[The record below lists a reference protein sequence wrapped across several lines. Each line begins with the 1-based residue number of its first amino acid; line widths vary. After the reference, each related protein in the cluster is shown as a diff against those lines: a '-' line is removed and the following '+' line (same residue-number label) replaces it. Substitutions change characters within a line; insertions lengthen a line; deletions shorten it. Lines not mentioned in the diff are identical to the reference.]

1 MSSTANGTIGIGST
15 ASIQILFS
23 EIVTVTGIP
32 QLTLETGATDRTAD
46 YTSGSGTNTLT
57 FTYTVQSGDTA
68 SDLDYASSNALAL
81 NGGII
86 VDAANNNA
94 TLTLPT
100 PGASGSLAASN
111 AIVVASAPTK
121 IVSVRLPSGTAS
133 GAAFTLQPQVSLQDT
148 GGSVVTS
155 DSSTVVTATVS
166 TGAVLVGTHD
176 ATAANGIVTFN
187 NLGISG
193 TAGTAYTIT
202 YSATVSGTALTVATQ
217 SVTPTVGAATKIAVS
232 TQPVGDTAGALL
244 STFPS
249 VSVLDSGNNVVTSA
263 TTSITVAPTGGTL
276 GGTKTLNA
284 TNGVATFGD
293 LTFAGTASTNY
304 KLQFTTSNLGSVDSA
319 NFTVGVGAPTH
330 LSIATNASGAK
341 YNNDFTTQPAV
352 EILDAGNNKVT
363 TAANVVT
370 AALSSGTVVGSN
382 GSTLT
387 ATPSSGVATFDGL
400 GITGL
405 PGTYTI
411 TYSSGSL
418 TGASQSISLAKADQT
433 ITFSAPTDRPWS
445 STAFAV
451 TPTASSDLA
460 VSLASTT
467 NSICTVSTLDVT
479 MVTVGSCSLTAT
491 QAGNDYFNAATSIS
505 RSFTI
510 SQASQSITF
519 ATPTDRAWSASTF
532 TVAPTASSDLAVS
545 LTSTTTAVCTVSSFT
560 VTMVKAGTCT
570 LSTAQSGNANYAS
583 ATPVTHSFEI
593 TLADQAALSLTS
605 TTATFGANLTLTTSG
620 GSGTG
625 DVSYIKVSGDCTVAG
640 TTLTPTAAGSCDVT
654 ATKAADTQY
663 ASASVTQTVTIARAN
678 QSTPLTLSNTTV
690 IYGQTLTLSASG
702 GDGTGAISYAVSS
715 GTCSLSSA
723 TLTPGDAGSVCDVEV
738 TRALSAN
745 YNAQTSNPISITIQR
760 ATPTL
765 GSLTLARKTF
775 GDAPFTLAA
784 PSADYN
790 SVSVAGSWTYTSAQA
805 SVATINASTATVTG
819 GGTSVLTATFTPDDS
834 TNYVTAF
841 TTSTLTVDKATPTFS
856 WTNVGATYGDA
867 DITIVSPAVAT
878 TSANGTWTYSSA
890 DTSVVAIAGTKFDV
904 LDAGTSVVTATFTPS
919 NTTNFVTGGTITMTV
934 TVDTA
939 NQVAL
944 VISSV
949 TGTYGTDLTLTT
961 TGGSTNGTITW
972 GASNGTATG
981 CAITSGKLTT
991 TSAGNCEVTA
1001 TMAGNSNYNPVAN
1014 LGTTVTINA
1023 KPITVTAV
1031 AKFKTYGD
1039 NDPVLTFTTVNG
1051 ALVGNDTLTGSLTR
1065 AAGNTVGEYTIN
1077 QGTVTNTNNTNYDIT
1092 YTTAKLTINPKPITV
1107 TAEAKIKTYG
1117 DNDPALTFTTAV
1129 GALENNDTL
1138 AGALA
1143 RDPGNTVGEY
1153 TINQGT
1159 VTNTNNTNYDI
1170 TYASAKLTIN
1180 AKPITV
1186 TAEPKT
1192 KVFGDNDPALTY
1204 TTAVGALV
1212 GNDTLSG
1219 APMRSLGEQ
1228 VASYPIGIGTL
1239 NNSNYLITFVDSSLS
1254 ITPAQQSQLTVT
1266 TSTITY
1272 QTPVLLQSTG
1282 GTEGSLSFAVVSPGT
1297 AGCSIANGSLIA
1309 TGNAGS
1315 TCTVTAT
1322 RAATNNYQQKTS
1334 SAATITVTQRFIT
1347 VTATAEE
1354 KTYGDA
1360 DPGFRYSVTTGSL
1373 HGSDSFTGSLGRTTG
1388 ENVGTYDID
1397 QGTLA
1402 NANYSITFV
1411 PAQLTINRRPITI
1424 TAEPKTKIFGQPD
1437 PALTYEVTTG
1447 NIVNSDAFTG
1457 SITRAVGETLGN
1469 YNITRGNL
1477 ANGNYAIS
1485 FVVGTFQI
1493 TGAPQTG
1500 FSLTATSFSVV
1511 YQQTVTLST
1520 TGGDGAGAVTYA
1532 TQNGTGSCSLAGSTL
1547 MGSTA
1552 GTCTVTATKAAEGGY
1567 LAATSNTI
1575 TVTVDKADQAIV
1587 FAQIANRDF
1596 SPVAVVVSPTSTS
1609 GAQVALDSRTPN
1621 VCFTENLQI
1630 RMTDSGTCSIEA
1642 EIPESRNH
1650 NAAQTVVRSF
1660 EVRAVVPFAPT
1671 ISSVEPGDAKV
1682 TIAFTP
1688 GLSGGASITTY
1699 RYSVDDGTRWTELPN
1714 GTISS
1719 PIVVG
1724 NLPNNVEARVRI
1736 MAVNRVGAGAR
1747 SNMKVTTPISPRSL
1761 EWETQRSLTSSA
1773 LPSSQPTVSSLANQL
1788 PPRPATVRI
1797 QSLQGGRRTQV
1808 TAVRAA
1814 KDANIPV
1821 THAFISVRTRT
1832 NKLLARIKVLVN
1844 PANPTTS
1851 VSVPYASSKVRVT
1864 VQFAN
1869 DIGISDGGTA
1879 GVNIAEGNTFE
1890 WTTVNNETRIKGT
1903 QIKGDLFFARGK
1915 STITYAMQQN
1925 LKKMAATAKARGG
1938 LIYVSGFAQKGE
1950 LKSAWMLEPLA
1961 RARAEAVSKYLAKIG
1976 VRQWITF
1983 HGTSNS
1989 AFNGW
1994 EPVSGR
2000 QVIITTVMPD
2010 ET

>member
-1 MSSTANGTIGIGST
+1 
-15 ASIQILFS
+15 
-23 EIVTVTGIP
+23 
-32 QLTLETGATDRTAD
+32 
-46 YTSGSGTNTLT
+46 
-57 FTYTVQSGDTA
+57 
-68 SDLDYASSNALAL
+68 
-81 NGGII
+81 
-86 VDAANNNA
+86 
-94 TLTLPT
+94 
-100 PGASGSLAASN
+100 
-111 AIVVASAPTK
+111 
-121 IVSVRLPSGTAS
+121 
-133 GAAFTLQPQVSLQDT
+133 
-148 GGSVVTS
+148 
-155 DSSTVVTATVS
+155 
-166 TGAVLVGTHD
+166 
-176 ATAANGIVTFN
+176 
-187 NLGISG
+187 
-193 TAGTAYTIT
+193 
-202 YSATVSGTALTVATQ
+202 
-217 SVTPTVGAATKIAVS
+217 
-232 TQPVGDTAGALL
+232 
-244 STFPS
+244 
-249 VSVLDSGNNVVTSA
+249 
-263 TTSITVAPTGGTL
+263 
-276 GGTKTLNA
+276 
-284 TNGVATFGD
+284 
-293 LTFAGTASTNY
+293 
-304 KLQFTTSNLGSVDSA
+304 
-319 NFTVGVGAPTH
+319 
-330 LSIATNASGAK
+330 
-341 YNNDFTTQPAV
+341 
-352 EILDAGNNKVT
+352 
-363 TAANVVT
+363 
-370 AALSSGTVVGSN
+370 
-382 GSTLT
+382 
-387 ATPSSGVATFDGL
+387 
-400 GITGL
+400 
-405 PGTYTI
+405 
-411 TYSSGSL
+411 
-418 TGASQSISLAKADQT
+418 
-433 ITFSAPTDRPWS
+433 
-445 STAFAV
+445 
-451 TPTASSDLA
+451 
-460 VSLASTT
+460 
-467 NSICTVSTLDVT
+467 
-479 MVTVGSCSLTAT
+479 
-491 QAGNDYFNAATSIS
+491 
-505 RSFTI
+505 
-510 SQASQSITF
+510 
-519 ATPTDRAWSASTF
+519 
-532 TVAPTASSDLAVS
+532 
-545 LTSTTTAVCTVSSFT
+545 
-560 VTMVKAGTCT
+560 MVKAGTCT
-570 LSTAQSGNANYAS
+570 LSTAQSGNANYVS

-678 QSTPLTLSNTTV
+678 QSTPLTLSNTAV

-738 TRALSAN
+738 TRALSSN

-867 DITIVSPAVAT
+867 DISIVSPAVAT
-878 TSANGTWTYSSA
+878 TSATGTWTYSSA

-1092 YTTAKLTINPKPITV
+1092 YTSAKLTINAKPITV
-1107 TAEAKIKTYG
+1107 TAEPKNKIYG
-1117 DNDPALTFTTAV
+1117 QNDPALTFTTAV

-1170 TYASAKLTIN
+1170 TYTTAKLTIN

-1204 TTAVGALV
+1204 TTPIGALV
-1212 GNDTLSG
+1212 GNDTLTG
-1219 APMRSLGEQ
+1219 TLTRVTGEQ
-1228 VASYPIGIGTL
+1228 VTLYPIRIGTL
-1239 NNSNYLITFVDSSLS
+1239 NNPNYLITFIDSALS

-1272 QTPVLLQSTG
+1272 RTPIVLQAIG
-1282 GTEGSLSFAVVSPGT
+1282 GTEGDLSFEVVTSGA
-1297 AGCSIANGSLIA
+1297 AGCSIEDDTLSA

-1315 TCTVTAT
+1315 SCTVRAV
-1322 RAATNNYQQKTS
+1322 RAATTNYAQKISPTT
-1334 SAATITVTQRFIT
+1334 TITVTRRSIT

-1360 DPGFRYSVTTGSL
+1360 DPGFRFSVTSGSL
-1373 HGSDSFTGSLGRTTG
+1373 YGSDSFTGSLGRTSG
-1388 ENVGTYDID
+1388 ANVGTYTIT
-1397 QGTLA
+1397 QGTLT
-1402 NANYSITFV
+1402 NSNYTITYV
-1411 PAQLTINRRPITI
+1411 PAQLTIVQRPITI
-1424 TAEPKTKIFGQPD
+1424 TATNKTKIFGETD
-1437 PALTYEVTTG
+1437 PTLTYVVTSG
-1447 NIVNSDAFTG
+1447 NIVNSDVISGT
-1457 SITRAVGETLGN
+1457 ITRAVGETLGN
-1469 YNITRGNL
+1469 YNITRGTL
-1477 ANGNYAIS
+1477 DNGNYNIT

-1500 FSLTATSFSVV
+1500 FSLTASSYSVV
-1511 YQQTVTLST
+1511 YQQTITLQTS
-1520 TGGDGAGAVTYA
+1520 GGNGAGAISYS
-1532 TQNGTGSCSLAGSTL
+1532 TQNATGSCSLAGSTL
-1547 MGSTA
+1547 TGATA

-1567 LAATSNTI
+1567 LEGMSNTI
-1575 TVTVDKADQAIV
+1575 TVTVDKADQVIT
-1587 FAQIANRDF
+1587 FAQILDHNY
-1596 SPVAVVVSPTSTS
+1596 SPSPMSITPTASS
-1609 GAQVALDSRTPN
+1609 GAAVSIETRTPN
-1621 VCFTENLQI
+1621 VCSTDVLEVQML
-1630 RMTDSGTCSIEA
+1630 DSGTCTIAA
-1642 EIPESRNH
+1642 ELASSRNY
-1650 NAAQTVVRSF
+1650 NAAQTVTRSF
-1660 EVRAVVPFAPT
+1660 EIRAVAPFAPT
-1671 ISSVEPGDAKV
+1671 ITAVEPGDTTISV
-1682 TIAFTP
+1682 TFTP
-1688 GLSGGASITTY
+1688 GLSGGASITSY
-1699 RYSVDDGTRWTELPN
+1699 RYSVDDGGRWAELPS
-1714 GTISS
+1714 GVTTS
-1719 PIVVG
+1719 PLVLG
-1724 NLPNNVEARVRI
+1724 NLPNNIEAKVRI
-1736 MAVNRVGAGAR
+1736 MAVNRVGNGAR
-1747 SNMKVTTPISPRSL
+1747 SNMRATTPVTKRSL
-1761 EWETQRSLTSSA
+1761 EWEIQRNPASSTQTPNSA
-1773 LPSSQPTVSSLANQL
+1773 GTVLQASQL
-1788 PPRPATVRI
+1788 PPAPARVTVR
-1797 QSLQGGRRTQV
+1797 SMSGGRRTQV

-1821 THAFISVRTRT
+1821 TYALISVRTRT
-1832 NKLLARIKVLVN
+1832 NKLLARIKVLVD
-1844 PANPTTS
+1844 PTNPTTS
-1851 VSVPYASSKVRVT
+1851 VSVPYASSKVRVS

-1869 DIGISDGGTA
+1869 DIGISSGGPA

-1890 WTTVNNETRIKGT
+1890 WTTVSNETRIKGT
-1903 QIKGDLFFARGK
+1903 EVKGDLYFARGK
-1915 STITYAMQQN
+1915 ATLTYTMQQN

-1938 LIYVSGFAQKGE
+1938 LLYVSGFAQKGE
-1950 LKSAWMLEPLA
+1950 LKSSWMLEPLA

-1983 HGTSNS
+1983 HGT
-1989 AFNGW
+1989 ANGAVKGW
-1994 EPVSGR
+1994 QPVTGR
-2000 QVIITTVMPD
+2000 QVIITTVMPH
-2010 ET
+2010 EI

>member
-1 MSSTANGTIGIGST
+1 
-15 ASIQILFS
+15 
-23 EIVTVTGIP
+23 
-32 QLTLETGATDRTAD
+32 
-46 YTSGSGTNTLT
+46 
-57 FTYTVQSGDTA
+57 
-68 SDLDYASSNALAL
+68 
-81 NGGII
+81 
-86 VDAANNNA
+86 
-94 TLTLPT
+94 
-100 PGASGSLAASN
+100 
-111 AIVVASAPTK
+111 
-121 IVSVRLPSGTAS
+121 
-133 GAAFTLQPQVSLQDT
+133 
-148 GGSVVTS
+148 
-155 DSSTVVTATVS
+155 
-166 TGAVLVGTHD
+166 
-176 ATAANGIVTFN
+176 
-187 NLGISG
+187 
-193 TAGTAYTIT
+193 
-202 YSATVSGTALTVATQ
+202 
-217 SVTPTVGAATKIAVS
+217 
-232 TQPVGDTAGALL
+232 
-244 STFPS
+244 
-249 VSVLDSGNNVVTSA
+249 
-263 TTSITVAPTGGTL
+263 
-276 GGTKTLNA
+276 
-284 TNGVATFGD
+284 
-293 LTFAGTASTNY
+293 
-304 KLQFTTSNLGSVDSA
+304 
-319 NFTVGVGAPTH
+319 
-330 LSIATNASGAK
+330 
-341 YNNDFTTQPAV
+341 
-352 EILDAGNNKVT
+352 
-363 TAANVVT
+363 
-370 AALSSGTVVGSN
+370 
-382 GSTLT
+382 
-387 ATPSSGVATFDGL
+387 
-400 GITGL
+400 
-405 PGTYTI
+405 
-411 TYSSGSL
+411 
-418 TGASQSISLAKADQT
+418 
-433 ITFSAPTDRPWS
+433 
-445 STAFAV
+445 
-451 TPTASSDLA
+451 
-460 VSLASTT
+460 
-467 NSICTVSTLDVT
+467 
-479 MVTVGSCSLTAT
+479 
-491 QAGNDYFNAATSIS
+491 
-505 RSFTI
+505 
-510 SQASQSITF
+510 
-519 ATPTDRAWSASTF
+519 
-532 TVAPTASSDLAVS
+532 
-545 LTSTTTAVCTVSSFT
+545 
-560 VTMVKAGTCT
+560 MVKAGTCT
-570 LSTAQSGNANYAS
+570 LSTAQSGNTKYLS
-583 ATPVTHSFEI
+583 ATPVTRSFEI
-593 TLADQAALSLTS
+593 SLADQAALSLTS
-605 TTATFGANLTLTTSG
+605 TTATFGANFTLTTSG

-625 DVSYIKVSGDCTVAG
+625 DVTYIKVSGDCTVAG

-663 ASASVTQTVTIARAN
+663 ASATITQTVTISRAN
-678 QSTPLTLSNTTV
+678 QSTSLTLSETTV
-690 IYGQTLTLSASG
+690 IYGQTLTLSAGG
-702 GDGTGAISYAVSS
+702 GDGAGAISYAVSS
-715 GTCSLSSA
+715 GTCSLSGA
-723 TLTPGDAGSVCDVEV
+723 TLTPGDAGSVCEVEI
-738 TRALSAN
+738 TRALSSN

-775 GDAPFTLAA
+775 GDAPFTLTA

-790 SVSVAGSWTYTSAQA
+790 SAAVAGTWTYISAQA

-834 TNYVTAF
+834 TNFVTTS

-856 WTNVGATYGDA
+856 WTNVSATYGDA
-867 DITIVSPAVAT
+867 DISIVSPTVAT
-878 TSANGTWTYSSA
+878 TSATGTWTYFSA

-904 LDAGTSVVTATFTPS
+904 LNAGTSVVTATFTPS
-919 NTTNFVTGGTITMTV
+919 NTTNFVTGGAITMTV

-1001 TMAGNSNYNPVAN
+1001 TMAGNSNYNPVN
-1014 LGTTVTINA
+1014 NPGTTVTINA
-1023 KPITVTAV
+1023 KPITVTAEP
-1031 AKFKTYGD
+1031 KLKTYGD
-1039 NDPVLTFTTVNG
+1039 NDPALTFTTDVG

-1065 AAGNTVGEYTIN
+1065 VAGNTVGEYTIN
-1077 QGTVTNTNNTNYDIT
+1077 QGTVTNSNYTITYASAKLTINAKPITVTATAKFKTYGDTDPALTYTTAVGDLVGSDTLSGSLTRTASETVGEYTINQGTVTNANNTNYDIA
-1092 YTTAKLTINPKPITV
+1092 YTTAKLTIHAKPITV

-1117 DNDPALTFTTAV
+1117 DNDPTLTFTTAI
-1129 GALENNDTL
+1129 GALVGNDTL
-1138 AGALA
+1138 SGALTRVA
-1143 RDPGNTVGEY
+1143 GNTVGEY

-1159 VTNTNNTNYDI
+1159 VTNSNYTI

-1186 TAEPKT
+1186 TAEAKT
-1192 KVFGDNDPALTY
+1192 KIFGDDDPALTF

-1212 GNDTLSG
+1212 GNDTFTG
-1219 APMRSLGEQ
+1219 SLTRAAGEQ
-1228 VASYPIGIGTL
+1228 VASYPITIGTL
-1239 NNSNYLITFVDSSLS
+1239 NNTNYLITFVDSVLA
-1254 ITPAQQSQLTVT
+1254 ITPAPQSQLTVT
-1266 TSTITY
+1266 TTSITY
-1272 QTPVLLQSTG
+1272 QTPVLLQATG

-1297 AGCSIANGSLIA
+1297 AGCSINNGSLIA

-1315 TCTVTAT
+1315 TCTVAAA
-1322 RAATNNYQQKTS
+1322 RAATTNYQQKMS
-1334 SAATITVTQRFIT
+1334 SATTITVAQRLIT

-1360 DPGFRYSVTTGSL
+1360 DPGFRYSVTAGSL
-1373 HGSDSFTGSLGRTTG
+1373 HGSDSFTGSLGRTAG

-1411 PAQLTINRRPITI
+1411 PAQLTVNRRPITV
-1424 TAEPKTKIFGQPD
+1424 TALNKTKIFGQSD
-1437 PALTYEVTTG
+1437 PALTYSVTTG
-1447 NIVNSDAFTG
+1447 NIVNSDALTG

-1469 YNITRGNL
+1469 YNITRGTL
-1477 ANGNYAIS
+1477 ANGNYTIT

-1493 TGAPQTG
+1493 TGAQQTG
-1500 FSLTATSFSVV
+1500 FSLTASSFSVV

-1520 TGGDGAGAVTYA
+1520 TGGDGAGAVTYT
-1532 TQNGTGSCSLAGSTL
+1532 TQNGSGSCSLAGSTL
-1547 MGSTA
+1547 TGSTA

-1575 TVTVDKADQAIV
+1575 TVTVDKADQVIA

-1596 SPVAVVVSPTSTS
+1596 SPSPVVVGPTSTS
-1609 GAQVALDSRTPN
+1609 GAQVVLDSRTPN
-1621 VCFTENLQI
+1621 VCFTEDLEI

-1642 EIPESRNH
+1642 EVPESRNH

-1688 GLSGGASITTY
+1688 GLSGGAPITTY
-1699 RYSVDDGTRWTELPN
+1699 RYSVDDGTRWVELPN
-1714 GTISS
+1714 GTTSS

-1747 SNMKVTTPISPRSL
+1747 SNMKVTTPVTPRSF
-1761 EWETQRSLTSSA
+1761 EWETQRSLISSA
-1773 LPSSQPTVSSLANQL
+1773 LPSSQPTVASLSNQL
-1788 PPRPATVRI
+1788 PPRPATVKI

-1814 KDANIPV
+1814 RDANIPV
-1821 THAFISVRTRT
+1821 THAIISVRTRT

-1890 WTTVNNETRIKGT
+1890 WTTVSNESRIKGT

-1915 STITYAMQQN
+1915 STLTYTMQQT
-1925 LKKMAATAKARGG
+1925 LKRMAATAKARGG

-1961 RARAEAVSKYLAKIG
+1961 RARAETVSKYLAKIG

>member
-1 MSSTANGTIGIGST
+1 
-15 ASIQILFS
+15 
-23 EIVTVTGIP
+23 
-32 QLTLETGATDRTAD
+32 
-46 YTSGSGTNTLT
+46 
-57 FTYTVQSGDTA
+57 
-68 SDLDYASSNALAL
+68 
-81 NGGII
+81 
-86 VDAANNNA
+86 
-94 TLTLPT
+94 
-100 PGASGSLAASN
+100 
-111 AIVVASAPTK
+111 
-121 IVSVRLPSGTAS
+121 
-133 GAAFTLQPQVSLQDT
+133 
-148 GGSVVTS
+148 
-155 DSSTVVTATVS
+155 
-166 TGAVLVGTHD
+166 
-176 ATAANGIVTFN
+176 
-187 NLGISG
+187 
-193 TAGTAYTIT
+193 
-202 YSATVSGTALTVATQ
+202 
-217 SVTPTVGAATKIAVS
+217 
-232 TQPVGDTAGALL
+232 
-244 STFPS
+244 
-249 VSVLDSGNNVVTSA
+249 
-263 TTSITVAPTGGTL
+263 
-276 GGTKTLNA
+276 
-284 TNGVATFGD
+284 
-293 LTFAGTASTNY
+293 
-304 KLQFTTSNLGSVDSA
+304 
-319 NFTVGVGAPTH
+319 
-330 LSIATNASGAK
+330 
-341 YNNDFTTQPAV
+341 
-352 EILDAGNNKVT
+352 
-363 TAANVVT
+363 
-370 AALSSGTVVGSN
+370 
-382 GSTLT
+382 
-387 ATPSSGVATFDGL
+387 
-400 GITGL
+400 
-405 PGTYTI
+405 
-411 TYSSGSL
+411 
-418 TGASQSISLAKADQT
+418 
-433 ITFSAPTDRPWS
+433 
-445 STAFAV
+445 
-451 TPTASSDLA
+451 
-460 VSLASTT
+460 
-467 NSICTVSTLDVT
+467 
-479 MVTVGSCSLTAT
+479 
-491 QAGNDYFNAATSIS
+491 
-505 RSFTI
+505 
-510 SQASQSITF
+510 
-519 ATPTDRAWSASTF
+519 
-532 TVAPTASSDLAVS
+532 
-545 LTSTTTAVCTVSSFT
+545 
-560 VTMVKAGTCT
+560 
-570 LSTAQSGNANYAS
+570 
-583 ATPVTHSFEI
+583 
-593 TLADQAALSLTS
+593 
-605 TTATFGANLTLTTSG
+605 
-620 GSGTG
+620 
-625 DVSYIKVSGDCTVAG
+625 
-640 TTLTPTAAGSCDVT
+640 
-654 ATKAADTQY
+654 
-663 ASASVTQTVTIARAN
+663 
-678 QSTPLTLSNTTV
+678 
-690 IYGQTLTLSASG
+690 
-702 GDGTGAISYAVSS
+702 
-715 GTCSLSSA
+715 
-723 TLTPGDAGSVCDVEV
+723 
-738 TRALSAN
+738 
-745 YNAQTSNPISITIQR
+745 
-760 ATPTL
+760 
-765 GSLTLARKTF
+765 
-775 GDAPFTLAA
+775 LAA

-790 SVSVAGSWTYTSAQA
+790 SAAVAGTWTYISAQA

-867 DITIVSPAVAT
+867 DISIVSPAVAT
-878 TSANGTWTYSSA
+878 TSATGTWTYSSA

-1092 YTTAKLTINPKPITV
+1092 YTSAKLTINAKPITV
-1107 TAEAKIKTYG
+1107 TAEPKNKIYG
-1117 DNDPALTFTTAV
+1117 QNDPALTFTTAV

-1170 TYASAKLTIN
+1170 TYTTAKLTINTKPITVAAEPKFKTYGDNDPTLTFTTAVGALENNDTLTGSLTRTAGNTVGEYTINQGTVTNTNNTNYDITYTTAKLTIN

-1212 GNDTLSG
+1212 GNDTFTG
-1219 APMRSLGEQ
+1219 SLTRTAGEQ
-1228 VASYPIGIGTL
+1228 VSSYPIGIGTL
-1239 NNSNYLITFVDSSLS
+1239 NNTNYLITFIDSALT

-1266 TSTITY
+1266 TTSITY
-1272 QTPVLLQSTG
+1272 QTPVLLQATG

-1354 KTYGDA
+1354 KTYGDV

-1520 TGGDGAGAVTYA
+1520 TGGDGAGVVSYA

-1547 MGSTA
+1547 TGATA

-1821 THAFISVRTRT
+1821 THALISIRTRT
-1832 NKLLARIKVLVN
+1832 NKLLARIKVLVD